1 MPIHRDLDALQR
13 GGTLLLGVHAWPTS
27 ESLRRR
33 RTIRRI
39 CASTDA
45 VTVRFIMA
53 QGGTARSRVPHEAPG
68 EDTDI
73 LSFPIGVGAPPPK
86 SLHKFLI
93 ANAFLRHAAQ
103 LDYTFVGRSEDDVL
117 LDVSALGLHLTRLAA
132 VPLLLYGPRGTWV
145 MWDRDRML
153 PMCWN
158 AHVAH
163 AFWSGRGDCR
173 PAHEGPF
180 LLFQGPLVVYSRA
193 LLQVLVA
200 LPRFAADATR
210 VATNWSSVVQRRM
223 LMEHIDYPN
232 NPPRL
237 GVVYSGVAEDVHY
250 SAVLAA
256 ELSLRELTVVS
267 VPLSEYDWRKVRP
280 AHRLRAA
287 AVFHRLTT
295 WHHLNASGLV
305 TDSPLQQR
313 TGEHNAFV
321 RATPLLAQW
330 WQQSRPPLSR
340 CRSFAE
346 RFRPFQAAA
355 RGGKVKQS
363 QMAMASKFCCRQ
375 WRMCEP

>member
-1 MPIHRDLDALQR
+1 
-13 GGTLLLGVHAWPTS
+13 
-27 ESLRRR
+27 
-33 RTIRRI
+33 
-39 CASTDA
+39 
-45 VTVRFIMA
+45 
-53 QGGTARSRVPHEAPG
+53 
-68 EDTDI
+68 
-73 LSFPIGVGAPPPK
+73 
-86 SLHKFLI
+86 
-93 ANAFLRHAAQ
+93 
-103 LDYTFVGRSEDDVL
+103 
-117 LDVSALGLHLTRLAA
+117 
-132 VPLLLYGPRGTWV
+132 
-145 MWDRDRML
+145 
-153 PMCWN
+153 MCWN
-158 AHVAH
+158 AHVQR

-193 LLQVLVA
+193 LLQVVVA
-200 LPRFAADATR
+200 LPRFAADEAR
-210 VATNWSSVVQRRM
+210 VAANWSSVVQRRM
-223 LMEHIDYPN
+223 LMERTDYPN
-232 NPPRL
+232 SPPRL

-256 ELSLRELTVVS
+256 ELSVRDLRVVS

-313 TGEHNAFV
+313 TGEHEAGL
-321 RATPLLAQW
+321 RATPLLSEW

-346 RFRPFQAAA
+346 RFRPFQTAA
-355 RGGKVKQS
+355 RGKVKPS